1 MHRVGSSEKCRG
13 TEYHEQH
20 AESAHRQTIASVRWC
35 RARFS
40 GDTYSVDDVRAES
53 LRSKVETFH
62 VMDVWKA
69 AAERARTHGDV
80 LSLAAGQPSTPAPA
94 PVLRATKAAL
104 DAHLLGYTE
113 TFGIAPLREAI
124 AAHHSST
131 YGIDVDAD
139 DVVVTTG
146 SSGAF
151 TLIFLA
157 AFDLGDTVVVARPG
171 YPAYRNTLA
180 ALGCHVIELDCGP
193 ETRFQPTVEMLEGL
207 HSPPAG
213 LVVASPANP
222 TGTMI
227 ERAELVAIARWCDE
241 HGTLLISDEIYHGI
255 TYGDDAETASAW
267 ETSRESVV
275 IGSASKYFSMTGWR
289 LGWMLVPTGLRRA
302 LQRLASNMTVCPPAI
317 SQYAAI
323 EAFSAESKVEL
334 DSHVRRYA
342 TNRELLLTG
351 LPLLGITELA
361 PADGAFY
368 AYAHIGHLTDDSTAW
383 CSDLLARTG
392 VALAPGVD
400 FDTAR
405 GATTVRFSF
414 AGATA
419 ELEEALERLRRM

>member
-1 MHRVGSSEKCRG
+1 MRSE
-13 TEYHEQH
+13 
-20 AESAHRQTIASVRWC
+20 SI
-35 RARFS
+35 
-40 GDTYSVDDVRAES
+40 
-53 LRSKVETFH
+53 RSQVEPFH

-69 AAERARTHGDV
+69 ATERARTHGDL

-94 PVLRATKAAL
+94 PVLRATREAL
-104 DAHLLGYTE
+104 DHELLGYTE
-113 TFGIAPLREAI
+113 TFGIEPLRAAI
-124 AAHHSST
+124 AEHHRSVS
-131 YGIDVDAD
+131 GVVVDAD

-157 AFDLGDTVVVARPG
+157 AFDVGDTVVVARPG

-180 ALGCHVIELDCGP
+180 ALGCNVIEIDCGA
-193 ETRFQPTVEMLEGL
+193 ETRFQPTVAMLDNL
-207 HSPPAG
+207 PAPPAG

-222 TGTMI
+222 TGTVI
-227 ERAELVAIARWCDE
+227 DPAELAAIARWCDD

-255 TYGDDAETASAW
+255 TYNDAATTSCAW

-275 IGSASKYFSMTGWR
+275 IGSVSKYFSMTGWR

-317 SQYAAI
+317 SQHAAI
-323 EAFSAESKVEL
+323 AAFTAESKAEL

-342 TNRELLLTG
+342 TNRALLLNG
-351 LPLLGITELA
+351 LPELGISELA

-368 AYAHIGHLTDDSTAW
+368 VYADIGHLTADSTGW
-383 CSDLLARTG
+383 CRQVLADTG
-392 VALAPGVD
+392 IALAPGVD

-405 GATTVRFSF
+405 GSRTVRFSF
-414 AGATA
+414 AGATV
-419 ELEEALERLRRM
+419 EIEEALERLQHVRS